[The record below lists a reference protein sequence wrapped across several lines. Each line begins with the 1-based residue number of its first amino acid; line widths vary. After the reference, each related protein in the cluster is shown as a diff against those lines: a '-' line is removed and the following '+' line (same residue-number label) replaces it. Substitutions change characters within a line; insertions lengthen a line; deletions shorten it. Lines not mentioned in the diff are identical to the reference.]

1 MDATGRSARVAGD
14 PFARPHD
21 EGGRTAVRVRSDSEK
36 HAMAILQMLKGETP
50 RQQFELTGPRTIIG
64 RHPEC
69 HIVLELNSVSRQ
81 HAQIIHEG
89 DRYCVEDM
97 GSRNGTFVNGKKVKG
112 RLALKQHDRIKI
124 GEILFTFHLQPTPS
138 MLEEAQDGEN
148 DSGGSTILSTLDASS
163 SSRLRLEVKPEA
175 KLRAI
180 LEISKNLS
188 QALVVDEVLP
198 KILQSLF
205 KIFPQADNGYVV
217 LKDRQ
222 TGRVVPKAI
231 QHRSGHSEETGI
243 PSRTIV
249 QQAMASG
256 QAIRSADAVS
266 DDRFRASESIADFRI
281 RSMLCAPLMGQ
292 EHSQALGVIQL
303 DTQDVRNQ
311 FQEEDL
317 EVLVSVAS
325 IAAMAVENAQL
336 HEAAVRQQ
344 RLQQELD
351 FARQVQIG
359 FLPTDPP
366 QMASYR
372 FYHYYE
378 AAQEVGG
385 DYFDYVWLPGGNLA
399 IALGDVAGKGVPA
412 ALLMAKLSAMV
423 EHAVLTEAGTAA
435 ALTHLDRELDHTVHE
450 HHFITCVLGILDGR
464 SHELTLAN
472 AGHPPPL
479 LRRRRSG
486 EVVHLAEQKSGLP
499 LGVAPDIA
507 YDETN
512 TTLEPGDM
520 VVLYSDGVTE
530 AKNDRAK
537 LYELERLAAAV
548 ASGPTEVGCL
558 GQAVL
563 DDVHRFVAGHD
574 QSDDITLICFGR
586 TE

>member
-1 MDATGRSARVAGD
+1 
-14 PFARPHD
+14 
-21 EGGRTAVRVRSDSEK
+21 
-36 HAMAILQMLKGETP
+36 MAILQMLKGETP

-69 HIVLELNSVSRQ
+69 DIVLELNAVSRQ
-81 HAQIIHEG
+81 HAQILRDG

-112 RLALKQHDRIKI
+112 RITLKQHDRIKI

-138 MLEEAQDGEN
+138 MLEEAQETDEE
-148 DSGGSTILSTLDASS
+148 SGGSTILSTLDASS

-231 QHRSGHSEETGI
+231 QHRSGQSEETGI

-249 QQAMASG
+249 QQAMTTG

-292 EHSQALGVIQL
+292 EHSHALGVIQL

-344 RLQQELD
+344 RLHQELE

-359 FLPTDPP
+359 FLPTEPP
-366 QMASYR
+366 KMAGYR

-412 ALLMAKLSAMV
+412 ALLMAKLSAVV
-423 EHAVLTEAGTAA
+423 EHAVLTESGAGAAA
-435 ALTHLDRELDHTVHE
+435 ALTHLDRELDQTVHE

-479 LRRRRSG
+479 LRRRSDG

-499 LGVAPDIA
+499 LGVAPEIE
-507 YDETN
+507 YDETK
-512 TTLEPGDM
+512 TILEPGDM
-520 VVLYSDGVTE
+520 LVLYSDGVTE
-530 AKNDRAK
+530 AKNDRGK
-537 LYELERLAAAV
+537 LYELERLASAV
-548 ASGPTEVGCL
+548 SSGPSEVDGL
-558 GQAVL
+558 GPAVL
-563 DDVHRFVAGHD
+563 DDVHRFVAGHG